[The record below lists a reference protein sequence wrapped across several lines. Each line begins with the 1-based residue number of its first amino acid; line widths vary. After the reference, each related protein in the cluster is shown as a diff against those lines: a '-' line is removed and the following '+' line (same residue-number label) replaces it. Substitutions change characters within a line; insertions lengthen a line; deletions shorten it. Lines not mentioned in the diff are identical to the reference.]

1 MGDVHDAIDVELGP
15 DPRPGTGWP
24 VSMRPGS
31 GDVLGGESL
40 DALRTGLKEEL
51 DLDPDRPVVVVGHQP
66 VAWHPGILAK
76 FLAADHVA
84 RSSGATLVHLVVD
97 GHRGN
102 FGDLAW
108 PAGNEPSALEE
119 LHWQVVDA
127 DESIPMGWQPAMQPA
142 AAPTSPPAALSS
154 VSRGMSAIEDALRG
168 AADLPSSADQFAA
181 ALDRLMDPWV
191 GPRRTIMVS
200 RLLETRFGRSFLGQM
215 QADAQACRAAYDA
228 SLPQVEGLGISALA
242 GSGDD
247 LELPLWIETDTR
259 QVRTARLGD
268 LPVCEGKR
276 LLPKALCLT
285 AIARL
290 GLADLFV
297 HGLGGWQYDVAMES
311 WISSW
316 LGLQPSPR
324 VMCTANLRLPLF
336 PDNWLETRVTEAIA
350 DARRHRHDPETVEPG
365 HGPGPGKAGALKEI
379 DSAPRGSRARQVAY
393 EQMHERLAAHS
404 NAGDGQVDMTMQE
417 RLQALQSLGSCRT
430 WSFGFYDD
438 DTIASLRDT
447 IAARFS

>member
-1 MGDVHDAIDVELGP
+1 M
-15 DPRPGTGWP
+15 
-24 VSMRPGS
+24 
-31 GDVLGGESL
+31 
-40 DALRTGLKEEL
+40 
-51 DLDPDRPVVVVGHQP
+51 
-66 VAWHPGILAK
+66 
-76 FLAADHVA
+76 
-84 RSSGATLVHLVVD
+84 
-97 GHRGN
+97 
-102 FGDLAW
+102 
-108 PAGNEPSALEE
+108 
-119 LHWQVVDA
+119 HWRVVDA
-127 DESIPMGWQPAMQPA
+127 DESVPMGWQPAMEPT
-142 AAPTSPPAALSS
+142 AAPSSPPAALSS
-154 VSRGMSAIEDALRG
+154 VSRGLSAFEDALGG

-191 GPRRTIMVS
+191 APRRTIMFS
-200 RLLETRFGRSFLGQM
+200 RLLGTRFGRSFLGQM
-215 QADAQACRAAYDA
+215 QEDAIACREAYDA

-268 LPVCEGKR
+268 LPVRGGKR

-285 AIARL
+285 AVARL

-311 WISSW
+311 WISNW

-324 VMCTANLRLPLF
+324 VMCSASLRLPLF
-336 PDNWLETRVTEAIA
+336 PDNWLETRVDEAIA
-350 DARRHRHDPETVEPG
+350 EARRHRHDPETEHG
-365 HGPGPGKAGALKEI
+365 HGPGPGKAGSLVEI
-379 DSAPRGSRARQVAY
+379 ESAPRGSRARQVAY

-404 NAGDGQVDMTMQE
+404 NAGDGQIDMAMQE

-430 WSFGFYDD
+430 WSFSLYED

-447 IAARFS
+447 IAACFS